1 MMIMDKGSTVKRL
14 SIPLLV
20 LRIKALSMLG
30 ALVNS
35 CSNLDWEAYSSGVI
49 ASILSGF
56 SFSQEMHTFMTHWR
70 DKIFTRLS

>member
-1 MMIMDKGSTVKRL
+1 MMIMDKGSKVKRL

-30 ALVNS
+30 TLVNS
-35 CSNLDWEAYSSGVI
+35 CSNLNWEAYSSDVI

-56 SFSQEMHTFMTHWR
+56 SPDMHTFIWPTGGT
-70 DKIFTRLS
+70 KFTRLS